1 MVRSVRPGPT
11 EYRTDSPRERA
22 SDHRNGEQRL
32 RTVHLVL
39 VAAIAASCWGAPPAT
54 LRPPRTPSP
63 APTATAAPTRPS
75 FVRVTPTP
83 ASASILNPT
92 PSASS
97 GPTPIAGPTF
107 TADDQQIDAL
117 IRLGVGEMLLILA
130 PASSPDPN
138 MGDIF
143 RSARDFASRTRSSL
157 AAFEASPCTER
168 GLQLFEKS
176 MRLLEDVSQAF
187 LDWVAGGRVDQ
198 FDGSNIR
205 TAGERARAA
214 LESLDASC

>member
-1 MVRSVRPGPT
+1 M
-11 EYRTDSPRERA
+11 
-22 SDHRNGEQRL
+22 
-32 RTVHLVL
+32 RTVHLIL
-39 VAAIAASCWGAPPAT
+39 VAVIAVSCWGAPPAT

-75 FVRVTPTP
+75 LVRVTPTP
-83 ASASILNPT
+83 
-92 PSASS
+92 PSASTPNS
-97 GPTPIAGPTF
+97 TPNVLPGPTPIAGPTL

-117 IRLGVGEMLLILA
+117 IRLGVGEMLLILG

-143 RSARDFASRTRSSL
+143 RSAREFASRTRASL
-157 AAFEASPCTER
+157 TAFEASPCTER

-187 LDWVAGGRVDQ
+187 LDWVAAGRVDQ
-198 FDGSNIR
+198 FDGSNFR